1 VDQKSTNSSQ
11 QLISNYKLELD
22 SPPCKPGAATWSA
35 RASLDRNI
43 EEVLPYLNA
52 RLDGADYDH
61 EARVLI
67 WKRQGQ
73 SFAFRSR
80 EIKAAPALDRKEA
93 KDLIEGAVSL
103 ANETWRD
110 RDRIKPMY
118 KGRSKANLMQI
129 YRRLPRTNCGQ
140 CGYATCMAF
149 AAELLEGKT
158 QLARCPLLE
167 QPARREDRRILE
179 ELLRAHYA

>member
-1 VDQKSTNSSQ
+1 VDQKSINSSQ

-22 SPPCKPGAATWSA
+22 SPPCKPGAAVWSA
-35 RASLDRNI
+35 RAFLDRDI
-43 EEVLPYLNA
+43 DAVLPYLNA

-61 EARVLI
+61 EARVLV

-80 EIKAAPALDRKEA
+80 EIKAAPALDREEA
-93 KDLIEGAVSL
+93 KSLIDGAVSL
-103 ANETWRD
+103 ANDTWRE
-110 RDRIKPMY
+110 RDRIEPLY

-140 CGYATCMAF
+140 CGCSTCMAF

-158 QLARCPLLE
+158 ELGRCPLLE
-167 QPARREDRRILE
+167 QPARREDRRILQ
-179 ELLRAHYA
+179 ELLRAHCA